1 MSRWQKTHGE
11 LKQAAMELF
20 AEHGYAATSTVQIA
34 ECAGVSEMTL
44 FRHFP
49 SKEALLLDDPFDAAM
64 ADAVRERPEG
74 ETAMQTLTR
83 AIRSSW
89 REVDQEQEE
98 QLRTSLRIVAQTP
111 GLQGAVERNTA
122 RTRTALIEALRDRGV
137 DDQPARVAVSAVISG
152 LGAALLTWAEMK
164 DADLAAAIDRALHV
178 LGGW

>member
-1 MSRWQKTHGE
+1 MCRWQKTHGE
-11 LKQAAMELF
+11 LNQESMQQL
-20 AEHGYAATSTVQIA
+20 AEQDYAATSTVQIA
-34 ECAGVSEMTL
+34 EYAGVSGSTRL
-44 FRHFP
+44 HHVH
-49 SKEALLLDDPFDAAM
+49 SKEALHLDDPFDAAM

-98 QLRTSLRIVAQTP
+98 QLRTSLRIVAQAP